1 MTLIRIENYRHGLT
15 ATEDNYRR
23 LETGDILFFVS
34 TPFELTSEER
44 AFLLSQKQTDVSYHK
59 NISYRPL
66 EDRLKGME
74 QRDENARWRL
84 HEIMRSYSRRVI
96 DFTASFLPRYAG
108 NWRIDYASFRPVE
121 EEGRAVALHARNDLI
136 HVDSFPTRPSDGN
149 RLLRIFTNINPTRP
163 RVWITS
169 DNFESLAQQF
179 ARQAGL
185 PSSPRLAGWARHKLL
200 RALSGMRL
208 PVVDRSEYDR
218 FMLRFH
224 HFLKENS
231 VFQQNCRKE
240 RWEFP
245 AGSTWICFTDTTS
258 HSCISG
264 QHALEQTFVVK
275 RDSLVWPEKAPIAI
289 LENMV
294 GFPLAETRSQEL

>member
-1 MTLIRIENYRHGLT
+1 MALITIENYRLGLT
-15 ATEDNYRR
+15 ATEDHYRR
-23 LETGDILFFVS
+23 LETGDILFFPG
-34 TPFELTSEER
+34 TPFELTAEER
-44 AFLLSQKQTDVSYHK
+44 AFLLSQKQTDASYHK

-66 EDRLKGME
+66 EDRLKGVE
-74 QRDENARWRL
+74 QRDENARQRL
-84 HEIMRSYSRRVI
+84 HEIMRAYSKRVI
-96 DFTASFLPRYAG
+96 DFAASFLPRYAG

-136 HVDSFPTRPSDGN
+136 HVDSFPTRPSNGN
-149 RLLRIFTNINPTRP
+149 RLLRVFTNVNPTRP

-185 PSSPRLAGWARHKLL
+185 PSRLGFAAKLRHQTL
-200 RALSGMRL
+200 RALSGLGL
-208 PVVDRSEYDR
+208 PLVDRSEYDQ

-224 HFLKENS
+224 HFLKENTA
-231 VFQQNCRKE
+231 FQQSCRKN

-245 AGSTWICFTDTTS
+245 AGCTWICFTDTTS

-264 QHALEQTFVVK
+264 QYAMEQTFVVK
-275 RDSLVWPEKAPIAI
+275 RHSLVWPEKAPIAI
-289 LENMV
+289 LEKMV
-294 GFPLAETRSQEL
+294 GFSLSS

>member
-149 RLLRIFTNINPTRP
+149 RLLRIFTNI
-163 RVWITS
+163 
-169 DNFESLAQQF
+169 
-179 ARQAGL
+179 
-185 PSSPRLAGWARHKLL
+185 
-200 RALSGMRL
+200 
-208 PVVDRSEYDR
+208 
-218 FMLRFH
+218 
-224 HFLKENS
+224 
-231 VFQQNCRKE
+231 
-240 RWEFP
+240 
-245 AGSTWICFTDTTS
+245 
-258 HSCISG
+258 
-264 QHALEQTFVVK
+264 
-275 RDSLVWPEKAPIAI
+275 
-289 LENMV
+289 
-294 GFPLAETRSQEL
+294 